1 MRGPGARC
9 YVAGRMP
16 ELPEVES
23 ARRNLVRWFHGHRVV
38 KAEADNTRVFR
49 GAKRARFS
57 ELTGRVESL
66 DRRGKYLLLT
76 FEGGRG
82 LLAHLGMT
90 GKFVRRPQGHV
101 EPHSRARFHLDDGTV
116 IHFKDS
122 RLFGRM
128 EPAPAAR
135 LRELKAIQELGRDPV
150 VDGLSAEQLREA
162 VGSSKQDL
170 KVALMDQG
178 RVTGLGNIYAAEA
191 LFLSGLHPARKPASL
206 KPEEWERLTQAIH
219 EVLQAAMA
227 QEQGDEQ
234 VYLEEEGSENPFRIY
249 GRAGTP
255 CPKCGVKVQSF
266 TQGGRTTHFCSK
278 CQPLRSRP
286 RKRSASR

>member
-1 MRGPGARC
+1 
-9 YVAGRMP
+9 MP
-16 ELPEVES
+16 ELPEVEI
-23 ARRNLVRWFHGHRVV
+23 ARRNLARWLHGRRVV

-49 GAKRARFS
+49 GAKRAKFA
-57 ELTGRVESL
+57 ELSGRVESL

-76 FEGGRG
+76 FEGERG

-90 GKFVRRPQGHV
+90 GKFVRRPEGRV
-101 EPHSRARFHLDDGTV
+101 EPHSRARLHLDDGAV

-135 LRELKAIQELGRDPV
+135 LRQLRAIQELGRDPLA
-150 VDGLSAEQLREA
+150 DGLTPEQLREA
-162 VGSSKQDL
+162 LVRSRQDL

-178 RVTGLGNIYAAEA
+178 RVAGLGNIYAAEA
-191 LFLSGLHPARKPASL
+191 LFRSGLHPARKPASL
-206 KPEEWERLTQAIH
+206 KPEEWERLTQAIL
-219 EVLQAAMA
+219 ETFRSALQ
-227 QEQGDEQ
+227 QEQGEEP
-234 VYLEEEGSENPFRIY
+234 VYLEEKDSENPFLIY

-255 CPKCGVKVQSF
+255 CPTCGTKVQSF

-278 CQPLRSRP
+278 CQPLRSKGK
-286 RKRSASR
+286 KR